1 MEFTIISRDQAVAV
15 LASEPRPP
23 GGLAAKY
30 HVTLT
35 EEERTRLEALTHAGR
50 VAARTLTHAWILL
63 KADAGPGAPAW
74 SDAQIRDA
82 FGVGWSTIAR
92 VRRAVVEEGLD
103 AALYPKRPPPRL
115 PTKLD
120 GANEAHL
127 IALACTT
134 PPAGHERWTLRL
146 LAERFVTLEGETIS
160 YETVRRAL
168 KKTNSSRGGRT
179 AGVSRP
185 RRTRSSSRRWKTCS
199 PCICAPRIRRG
210 RWCVWTRRA
219 SNW

>member
-1 MEFTIISRDQAVAV
+1 MLGRMKFTLIPRTEVA
-15 LASEPRPP
+15 AAPESERQPA

-35 EEERTRLEALTHAGR
+35 EEERTQLAALTHAGR
-50 VAARTLTHAWILL
+50 IAARTLTHAWILL
-63 KADAGPGAPAW
+63 KADASPDGPAW
-74 SDAQIRDA
+74 ADGQIRDA

-92 VRRAVVEEGLD
+92 VRRAFVEEGLD

-127 IALACTT
+127 VALVCST
-134 PPAGHERWTLRL
+134 PPAGQERWTLRL
-146 LAERFVTLEGETIS
+146 LAEHFVTLEGERVS

-168 KKTNSSRGGRT
+168 KKTNSSRG
-179 AGVSRP
+179 
-185 RRTRSSSRRWKTCS
+185 
-199 PCICAPRIRRG
+199 
-210 RWCVWTRRA
+210 
-219 SNW
+219 

>member
-1 MEFTIISRDQAVAV
+1 MLGSMEFTIISRAEAAAV

-35 EEERTRLEALTHAGR
+35 EEERTRLKGLTQAGR
-50 VAARTLTHAWILL
+50 VAARTVTHAWILL
-63 KADAGPGAPAW
+63 KADASPGAPAW

-92 VRRAVVEEGLD
+92 VRRAVVEDGLD

-127 IALACTT
+127 IALACST
-134 PPAGHERWTLRL
+134 PPAGQERWTLRL
-146 LAERFVTLEGETIS
+146 LAERFVTLEDATIS
-160 YETVRRAL
+160 HETVRRVL
-168 KKTNSSRGGRT
+168 KKTYSSPG
-179 AGVSRP
+179 
-185 RRTRSSSRRWKTCS
+185 
-199 PCICAPRIRRG
+199 
-210 RWCVWTRRA
+210 
-219 SNW
+219 

>member
-1 MEFTIISRDQAVAV
+1 MLGSMEFTIISRAQAAAV

-35 EEERTRLEALTHAGR
+35 EEERTRLEALTKAGR
-50 VAARTLTHAWILL
+50 VAARTVRHAWILL
-63 KADAGPGAPAW
+63 KADASPGAPAW
-74 SDAQIRDA
+74 PDAQIRDA

-92 VRRAVVEEGLD
+92 VRRTLVEDGLD

-127 IALACTT
+127 VALACTA
-134 PPAGHERWTLRL
+134 PPSGQERWTLRL
-146 LAERFVTLEGETIS
+146 LAEHFVTLEGETIS
-160 YETVRRAL
+160 HETVRRAL
-168 KKTNSSRGGRT
+168 KKTSSSRG
-179 AGVSRP
+179 
-185 RRTRSSSRRWKTCS
+185 
-199 PCICAPRIRRG
+199 
-210 RWCVWTRRA
+210 
-219 SNW
+219 

>member
-1 MEFTIISRDQAVAV
+1 MVNWHAWGMQFTVIPREHVVAV

-35 EEERTRLEALTHAGR
+35 EEERTRLEALTQRGR
-50 VAARTLTHAWILL
+50 IAARTLKHAWILL
-63 KADAGPGAPAW
+63 KADASPGGPAW
-74 SDAQIRDA
+74 SDAQIRAA

-92 VRRAVVEEGLD
+92 VRRALVEDGLD
-103 AALYPKRPPPRL
+103 AALYPKRPPPRQ

-127 IALACTT
+127 IALACGA

-146 LAERFVTLEGETIS
+146 LAERFVTLEGETVS
-160 YETVRRAL
+160 HETVRRAL
-168 KKTNSSRGGRT
+168 KKTRSSRG
-179 AGVSRP
+179 
-185 RRTRSSSRRWKTCS
+185 
-199 PCICAPRIRRG
+199 
-210 RWCVWTRRA
+210 
-219 SNW
+219 